1 MIHTLTYEEAVAQCP
16 AIAATGPSAKASQRY
31 AFIPTS
37 EILKQAIDKDWRIRE
52 VQKAPGNL
60 GMHCVKLIHKSQ
72 TNTDLSAVEG
82 FPQMHIINSHNL
94 TKKFSMAM
102 GFYRL
107 VCSNGLIAPTG
118 LVNSIGALHRQKSG
132 EVNLFESITESLN
145 SSLSQFH
152 AMTDKV
158 ETMKSVSLSETEKN
172 MLARYAHYIRFR
184 YRMTQPKK
192 FDPTQILKPRR
203 DVDVGNSLWLTFNV
217 IQENMT
223 KGGSQIGRGITQFQ
237 DDLRFNQEFW
247 TGVEKA
253 IVHREED
260 LSVQLKKLFPKK
272 ERPRKS

>member
-1 MIHTLTYEEAVAQCP
+1 MISTISYENAVAQCP
-16 AIAATGPSAKASQRY
+16 AITATGPSAKASGRY

-37 EILKQAIDKDWRIRE
+37 EILKKALDKDWCIRE
-52 VQKAPGNL
+52 VKKAPGNL
-60 GMHCVKLIHKSQ
+60 GMHCIMLIHKSQ
-72 TNTDLSAVEG
+72 TSTDLSSVEG

-94 TKKFSMAM
+94 TKKFSLAM

-118 LVNSIGALHRQKSG
+118 LVNEIGTLHRQKAG
-132 EVNLFESITESLN
+132 DVNLFDSIAESFETALPQFNAITN
-145 SSLSQFH
+145 H
-152 AMTDKV
+152 V
-158 ETMKSVSLSETEKN
+158 EAMKSVSLSDSEKT

-203 DVDVGNSLWLTFNV
+203 EVDVGNSLWLTFNV

-223 KGGSQIGRGITQFQ
+223 RGGTQIGRGITQIQ

-253 IVHREED
+253 VSYREED
-260 LSVQLKKLFPKK
+260 LNVQLKQLFRKK